1 MNRISDL
8 QAAVLRWKCRAYSF
22 GAMPFIAAIGS
33 DVVSRGAV
41 LPAWG
46 IGVMALA
53 AGALGA
59 LSCGASFDHRDLT
72 GKMVWF

>member
-1 MNRISDL
+1 MEHYYYLGLDVFSIAFPL
-8 QAAVLRWKCRAYSF
+8 AASF
-22 GAMPFIAAIGS
+22 ERR
-33 DVVSRGAV
+33 VQYWRKWRG
-41 LPAWG
+41 LFTG